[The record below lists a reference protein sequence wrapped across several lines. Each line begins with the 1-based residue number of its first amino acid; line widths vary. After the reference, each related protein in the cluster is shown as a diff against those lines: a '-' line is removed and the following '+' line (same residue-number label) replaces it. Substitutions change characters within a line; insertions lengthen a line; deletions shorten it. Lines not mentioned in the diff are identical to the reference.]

1 MARKILNDTTY
12 TFNPTTR
19 TVTIPRYIA
28 REKLVLITN
37 VTSNVV
43 IYNFS
48 DSTLTAT
55 SYTALGG
62 QTQPASQLGGDAGLT
77 TIILNYNTSSMN
89 ATDKLQ
95 ILIDEYEEKFF
106 PAEVLLDPADKL
118 RVSTPQ
124 SLIDTDFEYSLQTT
138 KWEFF
143 QQQNFVASVY
153 TRPSDTPLAPIYGGA
168 GFSIISPTITTN
180 GSTGTISG
188 LSMPAAA
195 PVGTYVY
202 IVESTSTT
210 VFAAVRYPVYTSGN
224 TTNTLVFSTSAASG
238 TYTPQLVVVGGVAGT
253 ANNPCYAVFSVSN
266 NITLNGSNLT
276 SGSPILVQEAVDEA
290 HTDGTF
296 LATYVNQADG
306 AIGYLTK
313 GNFFSQSINNKAT
326 TVIYQGN
333 FYATGYGIASQIPI
347 QAVSAAATAA
357 GSAIT
362 VTTFGPH
369 NLIPGAPI
377 YVGNTTQTNANIPTY
392 VAAVPQPNQ
401 FTYYNLN
408 ALSASGSIIQTTP
421 GYLYSATLTPPNL
434 PTYVI
439 TRPEGFQLHR
449 SGDGGISITPGNNV
463 VGAQSM
469 RQTRRYFRYQAGKGI
484 QFSTAATF
492 KPNYD
497 ITALSVNGSILT
509 VTTDQDHG
517 LQPGAI
523 VNLRNILSI
532 ASSDNAI
539 YNNTFSVLPTVQA
552 VAKTFAVQLSGTPVD
567 SNPGGAL
574 ATVEVADAKG
584 YATRLGL
591 MDDMNGFFWEFDGT
605 FLNAVRRNGTTI
617 LRGTINV
624 LTGSPYIIGT
634 GSTYTKQ
641 VTPGDKVIIRGVP
654 YEVAQVI
661 SDNVIAIAPAY
672 RAATPATTSG
682 TAGLPFAYINAA
694 SSTTQTIQLSQQTT
708 AQYIQ
713 LTGQAGTGSGVTG
726 TGITGVYVMQATVAA
741 TGSPNITGT
750 SGTTTLTLST
760 SANVFPGMLISSAS
774 GIPANTYVAQQYVP
788 TSLTCPI
795 TNPITATLSTQA
807 ANTYY
812 VPAAGMTITGIGIP
826 NNTQINSTNTPAAG
840 FTGSFTLSIY
850 FNQALTANT
859 TASTYTFGAIAGSAN
874 PTNVISVPN
883 TYGIFP
889 GMVITGTGVPGNCL
903 VSGLI
908 ASGSGIILNQ
918 AITASVTNGATLTFL
933 AQNSLYYLTQTT
945 SAATTSGNILTLSSV
960 VGINV
965 GSQITGSANIPLGS
979 FVTGINTAT
988 SQITF
993 YSPYPFASTQG
1004 VTGTVASN
1012 TTLGFGSRIF
1022 VYQSTQSALN
1032 GVFPIISAPGTSHP
1046 ATVTFQTQTAAT
1058 VTSTS
1063 STPVNLY
1070 GYTKVYAEDQSVKKY
1085 YVREIRSPVY
1095 LFNLDRL
1102 DGTGPTGYNQ
1112 DLTKI
1117 QMVYLDYTWYGAGF
1131 IRWGIRATQGDIIYA
1146 HKVQHGNREYQAYQ
1160 RSGNVPGR
1168 FEAINFGARQPITAQ
1183 IASTGYSQGAS
1194 PTPGTIN
1201 IFDASRYFI
1210 PGGGSANGERNN
1222 GEVFI
1227 EGEVFYYTGISSTT
1241 GPAPWGTNTGGVTSL
1256 ATVGTVTVS
1265 SGSLVSV
1272 TLTSGGA
1279 GYTAAP
1285 PVTIGGGGGAGAVAK
1300 AILNPVTGSITAIQ
1314 VTSGGY
1320 GYTSAPN
1327 VYIGAN
1333 QLTGCFRESTVVAL
1347 GNLAGTPTVTAGST
1361 AITNV
1366 TNSNYY
1372 FVGMVLPPLAA
1383 FGYVPAKITGIG
1395 SNTLYVNQ
1403 ICLTGQS
1410 GALPSVT
1417 PINRG
1422 TATASVHY
1430 PYNNTGNPVANAWNT
1445 TQQMTPSIQHW
1456 GVSAIMDGRFDAD
1469 KSYVFTTPKQTA
1481 STLQA
1486 NQTAPLISLRVSP
1499 SASNGF
1505 ARNFGIRDI
1514 IMRMQANLY
1523 QMDVY
1528 NSGSFLVTV
1537 KYNCSSPVFTPALWT
1552 ANTVGSGSLSQVIYH
1567 NPSDIVTG
1575 GDIVIAFY
1583 ANASGGTFFTASSA
1597 DLTVVKDL
1605 GNSVYG
1611 GDGVYPDGPDVVTIF
1626 ATNLSAANSQPI
1638 FSRISWTEAQA

>member
-62 QTQPASQLGGDAGLT
+62 QTQPYSQLGGDAGLT
-77 TIILNYNTSSMN
+77 TIILNYNTGAMN

-124 SLIDTDFEYSLQTT
+124 SLIDTDFEYSLQST

-143 QQQNFVASVY
+143 QQQNFVASVF
-153 TRPSDTPLAPIYGGA
+153 TRPSDTPLAPIFGGA
-168 GFSIISPTITTN
+168 GFSIVNPTITTD
-180 GSTGTISG
+180 GATGTISG
-188 LSMPAAA
+188 LAMPSAA
-195 PVGTYVY
+195 PVGTFVY
-202 IVESTSTT
+202 IVEATTTT
-210 VFAAVRYPVYTSGN
+210 VFAAVRFAVKTSGN
-224 TTNTLVFSTSAASG
+224 TTNTLQFNTTAAAG
-238 TYTPQLVVVGGVAGT
+238 TYTPQLVVVGGVPGT
-253 ANNPCYAVFSVSN
+253 ASNPTYAVFSVSN
-266 NITLNGSNLT
+266 DITLKGSNLI
-276 SGSPILVQEAVDEA
+276 SGSPILVQEAIDEA

-296 LATYVNQADG
+296 QATYVNQADG

-313 GNFFSQSINNKAT
+313 GNFFNQSINSKAT

-333 FYATGYGIASQIPI
+333 FYATGYGIASQIPV
-347 QAVSAAATAA
+347 QAVNASATAA

-369 NLIPGAPI
+369 NLVPGAPI
-377 YVGNTTQTNANIPTY
+377 FIGNTTQVNANLPTY
-392 VAAVPQPNQ
+392 IASVPQPNQ

-408 ALSASGSIIQTTP
+408 AMSASGSIIQTTP
-421 GYLYSATLTPPNL
+421 GYLYSSTLTPPNN

-439 TRPEGFQLHR
+439 VRPEGFQLHR

-463 VGAQSM
+463 VGAQSL

-484 QFSTAATF
+484 QFSTAVTF

-497 ITALSVNGSILT
+497 ITRLSVNGSILT
-509 VTTDQDHG
+509 IETDQDHG

-523 VNLRNILSI
+523 VNLRAILSI

-539 YNNTFSVLPTVQA
+539 YNNTFSVLPTVQSA
-552 VAKTFAVQLSGTPVD
+552 AKVFAVQLSGTPVD

-584 YATRLGL
+584 YATRVGL
-591 MDDMNGFFWEFDGT
+591 MDDSNGFFWEFDGT
-605 FLNAVRRNGTTI
+605 FCNAVRRNGTTI
-617 LRGTINV
+617 LRGTVNV
-624 LTGSPYIIGT
+624 LTGSAYVVGT

-641 VTPGDKVIIRGVP
+641 ISPGDKVIIRGTP
-654 YEVAQVI
+654 YEVAQVV
-661 SDNVIAIAPAY
+661 SDNVICIAPVY

-682 TAGLPFAYINAA
+682 TAGLPFAYITSA
-694 SSTTQTIQLSQQTT
+694 SSTTQTIQLSQTTT
-708 AQYIQ
+708 ATQIS
-713 LTGQAGTGSGVTG
+713 LTGVAGTGSGVTG
-726 TGITGVYVMQATVAA
+726 TGITGVYVMQAGIAPQVTQTVSGNA
-741 TGSPNITGT
+741 
-750 SGTTTLTLST
+750 GTTTLTIST
-760 SANVFPGMLISSAS
+760 SSANFFPGQLITSAS
-774 GIPANTYVAQQYVP
+774 GIQANTYIAQSFVP

-795 TNPITATLSTQA
+795 TLPLTATISQNA
-807 ANTYY
+807 STYY
-812 VPAAGMTITGIGIP
+812 MPAAGMTIQGTGIP
-826 NNTQINSTNTPAAG
+826 SNTQVNSTTAP
-840 FTGSFTLSIY
+840 TGTGNLTISIF

-859 TASTYTFGAIAGSAN
+859 TASTYTFGAIAGTLN
-874 PTNVISVPN
+874 PTNVIAVPN
-883 TYGIFP
+883 TFGITA
-889 GMVITGTGVPGNCL
+889 GMVISGTNIPGNCL

-908 ASGSGIILNQ
+908 ANGSGIILNQ
-918 AITASVTNGATLTFL
+918 AITVTVTNGITLTFQ
-933 AQNSLYYLTQTT
+933 AQNSLYYLNQTT
-945 SAATTSGNILTLSSV
+945 AAATTSGNILTLASV
-960 VGINV
+960 VGINI
-965 GSQITGSANIPLGS
+965 GSQITGSNNIPLGS

-988 SQITF
+988 NQLTF
-993 YSPYPFASTQG
+993 YSPYPFAATQG

-1012 TTLGFGSRIF
+1012 TVLGFGSRIF
-1022 VYQSTQSALN
+1022 IYQSTQSALN
-1032 GVFPIISAPGTSHP
+1032 GVFPIISAPSTN
-1046 ATVTFQTQTAAT
+1046 VTFQTQTAAT
-1058 VTSTS
+1058 VTSTG
-1063 STPVNLY
+1063 STPVSLY

-1117 QMVYLDYTWYGAGF
+1117 QMIYMDYTWYGAGF
-1131 IRWGIRATQGDIIYA
+1131 IRWGIRATQGDIIYC

-1168 FEAINFGARQPITAQ
+1168 FEAINFGARQAITAQ
-1183 IASTGYSQGAS
+1183 IAATGYSQGAS

-1201 IFDASRYFI
+1201 VYDASRYFI

-1222 GEVFI
+1222 GEVFV
-1227 EGEVFYYTGISSTT
+1227 EGEVFYYTGISSVT
-1241 GPAPWGTNTGGVTSL
+1241 GTAPWGQNTGGVTSL

-1272 TLTSGGA
+1272 TLTAGGA

-1300 AILNPVTGSITAIQ
+1300 AIVNPITGNITAIQ
-1314 VTSGGY
+1314 VTSGGN

-1361 AITNV
+1361 AITSV

-1395 SNTLYVNQ
+1395 SNTIYVNQ
-1403 ICLTGQS
+1403 ICLNGQS

-1422 TATASVHY
+1422 TSTASVHY

-1528 NSGSFLVTV
+1528 NAGSFLVTV
-1537 KYNCSSPVFTPALWT
+1537 KYNCNSNVFTPALWT
-1552 ANTVGSGSLSQVIYH
+1552 ANVVGSGSLSQIIYH

-1583 ANASGGTFFTASSA
+1583 ANSSGGTFFTATSA

-1605 GNSVYG
+1605 GNSVFG
-1611 GDGVYPDGPDVVTIF
+1611 GDGVFPDGPDCITIF